1 VVVEWQATGKGDGAG
16 TPDEVGEA
24 SRLPLP
30 GFLTAM
36 GSVFVGREVELE
48 HLRVTWRAAISGGRR
63 LVLVGGEPGV
73 GKTRLAA
80 ALAEEVYAGEA
91 FVLSGHCDEHLGV
104 PYQPLV
110 EALNHFVDHTPDSH
124 LVGRLGRF
132 GGELVRLV
140 PELAERA
147 PGLGP
152 PLCSDPET
160 ERYRLF
166 DAVAAWL
173 AATSQDAPTL
183 LVLDDLQW
191 AARPTLLL
199 LRHVVRSPTPMRLL
213 AVGTYRDTELGP
225 GHPLAELLADLRRD
239 DGIERL
245 LLSGLDQAGVAAFME
260 QAAGHG
266 LDDGDLVLAR
276 AIHQE
281 TEGNPFFVREVL
293 RHLTE
298 TGAVER
304 QDGCWATRRPVEE
317 VGIPEG
323 VRDVVGRRISRLSKE
338 ANRTLRVAAVVG
350 AEFEV
355 SVLLA
360 AEMLDEEDLL
370 SAVEEATEAR
380 LVLEVAGLAGHY
392 QFAHALVRDTL
403 YDGLSAA
410 RRVTLHRRVAEAI
423 ETVHARRL
431 DGYLPALAYH
441 YRHAST
447 AEVGKAVA
455 YAARAG
461 DRALTQLAHDEAAG
475 YYRQALDLIDVGGA
489 HDDESQRLKLQV
501 SLGEAQ
507 KRAGDP
513 AHRETLLQAAVLAQE
528 RADADA
534 LAQAALANTRGHIP
548 SEFGAVDSERV
559 RTLEYAL
566 AAVAEDDSPIR
577 ARLLATLALELTFAP
592 DRRRCR
598 QLSDE
603 ALAMARR
610 LEDLQ
615 TLCHVLLARY
625 IAIMSPDALAEC
637 LSNSEELLRVAAAL
651 PDPAIKC
658 RAFSLR
664 YRLLMETGDATEA
677 DRCFHFADEL
687 AVELKQPM
695 LLFVLKHVPR
705 TGRALIAGDL
715 EEAECL
721 AREGRE
727 VARATGQVDAEVW
740 FATHMFLIRFEQDR
754 LDEVEGLIAGV
765 VGDNAA
771 RRLHLPFLET
781 LLAVVHCELDHEE
794 AAAVALERCGSA
806 APPVD
811 LFWLVTM
818 VNRAT
823 AAAHFGDVGQC
834 QQLYELLWPYRH
846 YAVPYNVYPTPSVAH
861 YLGLLAATV
870 GRFEEA
876 ERCFAAA
883 DDTHTRIGARMYL
896 ARTHLEWA
904 QMLLARHA
912 RGDAKRAR
920 DLLGQALTTAGEL
933 DLANIERRAL
943 ALLA

>member
-1 VVVEWQATGKGDGAG
+1 
-16 TPDEVGEA
+16 
-24 SRLPLP
+24 
-30 GFLTAM
+30 
-36 GSVFVGREVELE
+36 
-48 HLRVTWRAAISGGRR
+48 
-63 LVLVGGEPGV
+63 
-73 GKTRLAA
+73 
-80 ALAEEVYAGEA
+80 
-91 FVLSGHCDEHLGV
+91 VLSGHCDEHLGV

-124 LVGRLGRF
+124 LVGGLGRLGR
-132 GGELVRLV
+132 ELVRLV
-140 PELAERA
+140 PDLVERA
-147 PGLGP
+147 PRLGP

-166 DAVAAWL
+166 DAVAGWL
-173 AATSQDAPTL
+173 AATCEDVPAL

-191 AARPTLLL
+191 ATRPTLLL

-245 LLSGLDQAGVAAFME
+245 PLSGLDQAGVAAFME
-260 QAAGHG
+260 QAAGHR
-266 LDDGDLVLAR
+266 LHDEDLALAR

-304 QDGCWATRRPVEE
+304 QDGRWATRRPVEK

-323 VRDVVGRRISRLSKE
+323 VRDVVGRRLSRLSNE
-338 ANRTLRVAAVVG
+338 ANQTLRVAAVVG

-360 AEMLDEEDLL
+360 AEILDEDNLL

-380 LVLEVAGLAGHY
+380 LLLEMAGPAGRY
-392 QFAHALVRDTL
+392 RFAHALVRETL

-410 RRVTLHRRVAEAI
+410 RRVSLHRRVAEAI

-431 DGYLPALAYH
+431 DDYLPALAYH

-447 AEVGKAVA
+447 AVAGKAVA

-461 DRALTQLAHDEAAG
+461 ERALTQLAHDEAAG
-475 YYRQALDLIDVGGA
+475 YYRQALELFDVDGA
-489 HDDESQRLKLQV
+489 PGDESQRLKLQV

-507 KRAGDP
+507 ARAGDS
-513 AHRETLLQAAVLAQE
+513 AHRETLLRAAVVAQE

-548 SEFGAVDSERV
+548 SEFGAVDLERV
-559 RTLEYAL
+559 RTLESAL
-566 AAVAEDDSPIR
+566 AAVAGDDSPVR

-625 IAIMSPDALAEC
+625 IAIMSPDALSEC
-637 LSNSEELLRVAAAL
+637 LSNTEELLRVTAAL
-651 PDPAIKC
+651 PDPAVKC

-664 YRLLMETGDATEA
+664 YRLLMEMGDATEA
-677 DRCFHFADEL
+677 DRCFRLADEL
-687 AVELKQPM
+687 AVELNQPM
-695 LLFVLKHVPR
+695 LLFVLKYVPR

-727 VARATGQVDAEVW
+727 VGRATGRADAEVW

-754 LDEVEGLIAGV
+754 LDEVAGLIAGV
-765 VGDNAA
+765 VGDNTA
-771 RRLHLPFLET
+771 RGIHVPFLET
-781 LLAVVHCELDHEE
+781 LLAVVHCELGPED
-794 AAAVALERCGSA
+794 AAAVAVERCGSA
-806 APPVD
+806 APRVD

-818 VNRAT
+818 VYRAT
-823 AAAHFGDVGQC
+823 AAAHLGDVGQC

-846 YAVPYNVYPTPSVAH
+846 YAVPYNVYPTPSVTH
-861 YLGLLAATV
+861 YLGLLAATL
-870 GRFEEA
+870 GRFEDA

-883 DDTHTRIGARMYL
+883 DNTHTHIGARMYL
-896 ARTHLEWA
+896 ARTRLEWA

-912 RGDAKRAR
+912 RGDANRAR
-920 DLLGQALTTAGEL
+920 VLLGQALAIAREL
-933 DLANIERRAL
+933 GLANVERRAVE
-943 ALLA
+943 LLS